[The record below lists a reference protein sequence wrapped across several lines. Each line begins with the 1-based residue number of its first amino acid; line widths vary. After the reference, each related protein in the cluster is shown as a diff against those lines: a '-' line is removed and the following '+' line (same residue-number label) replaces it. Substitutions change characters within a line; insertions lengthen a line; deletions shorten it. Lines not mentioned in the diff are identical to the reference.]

1 MSYTRSKQKN
11 NTIHISRDI
20 NKNEIYDIDDI
31 LRKVFDKVKKK
42 KTGKL
47 ADYIPELA
55 KVDPNIYSITVVT
68 CCGKIYKIGDY
79 KKEVAIESIAKVF
92 TLCLALD
99 QYNQDYISDK
109 IGTQTSFM
117 PFNSVM
123 ALKLSENH
131 TINPFVNAGAMATV
145 SLIKGKTKKSVWRNI
160 YNNLCNFAG
169 RKLKFNKKI
178 YKSESDNDEHNIAL
192 AYLLK
197 SYDKF
202 YNNIEDSVD
211 VYTKQSSVMVNSND
225 LAIMAAALANDG
237 VNPITQKRVFSKKHV
252 PFVLSTMLGGGV
264 YNYSGKW
271 MNEVG
276 LPAKSGVGGGLIGVV
291 PGNFGIAVVSPPLD
305 KNGNSSRG
313 IATFRELS
321 RRMNLNIFHE
331 TVKCKN
337 QRCIQNDK
345 CNTKKSKTKKT
356 KKLRK
361 LKQNLKQK

>member
-1 MSYTRSKQKN
+1 MSSSK
-11 NTIHISRDI
+11 
-20 NKNEIYDIDDI
+20 EYDIDVI
-31 LRKVFDKVKKK
+31 LKKVYDKVKNK

-55 KVDPNIYSITVVT
+55 KVDPNIYGITIVS
-68 CCGKIYKIGDY
+68 CCGKVYKIGDY

-92 TLCLALD
+92 TLCLALN
-99 QYNQDYISDK
+99 QHNQDYISDK

-117 PFNSVM
+117 PFNSVL
-123 ALKLSENH
+123 ALRLAENH

-145 SLIKGKTKKSVWRNI
+145 SLIKGKTKKSVWKKI
-160 YNNLCNFAG
+160 YDNLCHFAG

-178 YKSESDNDEHNIAL
+178 YKSESDTDEHNIAL

-202 YNNIEDSVD
+202 YNDVEQTVD
-211 VYTKQSSVMVNSND
+211 VYTKQGSVMVNSLD
-225 LAIMAAALANDG
+225 LATMAASLANDG
-237 VNPITQKRVFSKKHV
+237 INPMTKKRMIDKKHV

-291 PGNFGIAVVSPPLD
+291 PGKFGIAVVSPPLD

-321 RRMNLNIFHE
+321 RKMDLNIFHSKVLCE
-331 TVKCKN
+331 N
-337 QRCIQNDK
+337 ECIP
-345 CNTKKSKTKKT
+345 KSKKT
-356 KKLRK
+356 KHKK
-361 LKQNLKQK
+361 NKTQKIKKHKK